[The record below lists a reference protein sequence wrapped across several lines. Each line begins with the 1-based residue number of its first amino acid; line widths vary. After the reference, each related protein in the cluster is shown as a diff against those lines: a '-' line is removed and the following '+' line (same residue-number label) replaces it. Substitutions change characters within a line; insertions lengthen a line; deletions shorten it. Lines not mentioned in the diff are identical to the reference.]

1 MIVHQLTQ
9 ASQSCGAAYSTG
21 PQDPQAEK
29 GVLLVKLRK
38 GQQLKLK
45 AIARKGIGKDHAKWQ
60 PVATVAFQYM
70 PDIRINHALMDT
82 LSEDQKLDWID
93 SSPNPVFRLNPV
105 TAQVIHP
112 SSPVMCLVLPPS
124 STQACLALMSSM
136 LHELWLANCPFILK
150 EWARDG

>member
-1 MIVHQLTQ
+1 MCNLLIIPPSRLL
-9 ASQSCGAAYSTG
+9 SCAAAHPTG
-21 PQDPQAEK
+21 PQDAQAER

-38 GQQLKLK
+38 GQHLKLK

-82 LSEDQKLDWID
+82 LSEEKKREWIA

-105 TAQVIHP
+105 TAQVRQVCPWSLMP
-112 SSPVMCLVLPPS
+112 SASPS
-124 STQACLALMSSM
+124 A
-136 LHELWLANCPFILK
+136 
-150 EWARDG
+150 